1 MAGICSL
8 NPTTLMTLKRIHGIR
23 CCSGAT
29 ENENKSQ
36 TRTKTP
42 QILKLAVS
50 GVTELFKGFLLLRAK
65 RGIFLIV
72 FPLQLRFLLEKVN
85 NKDRDEISVSGIDD
99 LIMILKSDYEKAY
112 FVTGVFTSE
121 IYDEDCIFEDP
132 TIKFQG
138 TRLYSRNLKLL
149 VPFFDCPS
157 IGLQNI
163 EKGVNSE
170 TDFVLARWKLRTY
183 LKLPWRPLISI
194 DGSTVYE
201 LDNKLKIVRHAESWN
216 VSALEA
222 IGQIFTPSFDRPGE

>member
-50 GVTELFKGFLLLRAK
+50 GVTELLR
-65 RGIFLIV
+65 V
-72 FPLQLRFLLEKVN
+72 FSFSGKERLEKVN

-138 TRLYSRNLKLL
+138 TKLYSRNLKLL